1 HDTVRVLDQGVEVA
15 RHARCYDRRQVIED
29 PRHIAALVAHK
40 REGRAA
46 KGRDRLLA
54 VLPHAEVFFV
64 KMIEREVPLA
74 QATAQLTHWLDD
86 YGALQ
91 TEAALEAVLDRDTPS
106 LASVAL
112 WLEQERRKRHPV
124 PRVPLVL
131 PDRPEVRDLR
141 VTPHDLERY
150 DALTNAQPEQ
160 DDEEQP

>member
-1 HDTVRVLDQGVEVA
+1 VRILDGGVEVA
-15 RHARCYDRRQVIED
+15 RHARSYDRRQVIED
-29 PRHIAALVAHK
+29 PRHIAALVAYK

-46 KGRDRLLA
+46 KGRDRLLS

-64 KMIEREVPLA
+64 KMTLREVPLA
-74 QATAQLTHWLDD
+74 QATAKLTRLLDD

-91 TEAALEAVLDRDTPS
+91 TDAALQAVLERDTPS

-124 PRVPLVL
+124 PRVPLAL

-150 DALTNAQPEQ
+150 DALTNPHGPSYDE
-160 DDEEQP
+160 DDEER